1 MVFSVNHIAVLP
13 TPLQPHC
20 AHPEATRNVLGQGL
34 VAFFFF
40 LTTLCGMWYLSSTT
54 RDRTHAARSG
64 ITVLTTGLPEKSE
77 LLGLVLESQHHHL
90 QVIMALQVP

>member
-1 MVFSVNHIAVLP
+1 MCFR
-13 TPLQPHC
+13 
-20 AHPEATRNVLGQGL
+20 TRTGGL
-34 VAFFFF
+34 FFFF
-40 LTTLCGMWYLSSTT
+40 LTTLCVMWDLSSTT
-54 RDRTHAARSG
+54 RDRTHAACSG